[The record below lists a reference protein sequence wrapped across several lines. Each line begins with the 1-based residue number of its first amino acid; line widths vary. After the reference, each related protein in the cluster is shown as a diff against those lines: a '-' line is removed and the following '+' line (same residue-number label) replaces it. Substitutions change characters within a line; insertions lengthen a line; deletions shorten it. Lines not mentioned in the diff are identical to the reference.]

1 MRSQLIAGNQTVI
14 SWDSGHHYGR

>member
-1 MRSQLIAGNQTVI
+1 MRSQLITGNQTAI